1 MQEAV
6 IIAGLAVATFVSTS
20 VDNLLLLVGFLG
32 SPGFRVR
39 SMVVGYVGA
48 VVLALAA
55 GLAVS
60 YAADFAPN
68 RYASYLGLVP
78 IGMGVARLYGAL
90 RHRGGTDGVA
100 AVPVTRGA
108 LSVGVVMVANS
119 SDSLAAFVPL
129 FAETREPFTFLI
141 VAVGVGLSLVW
152 CWLARWIASHAAVQ
166 KPLQKWGAYVLP
178 IMLILVGAYILTDTG
193 TDTI

>member
-6 IIAGLAVATFVSTS
+6 IIVGLAMATFLSTS

-48 VVLALAA
+48 VLLVLAV

-68 RYASYLGLVP
+68 RYAGYLGLVP
-78 IGMGVARLYGAL
+78 IGMGIARLYRVL
-90 RHRGGTDGVA
+90 RHRGDPAEVA
-100 AVPVTRGA
+100 VTPVTRGA
-108 LSVGVVMVANS
+108 LSVGVVMIANS

-141 VAVGVGLSLVW
+141 VAVGAFLSLFW
-152 CWLARWIASHAAVQ
+152 CWLAHWITSHTSVQ
-166 KPLQKWGAYVLP
+166 KPLQRWGAYVLP
-178 IMLILVGAYILTDTG
+178 IMLILVGAYILTNTG